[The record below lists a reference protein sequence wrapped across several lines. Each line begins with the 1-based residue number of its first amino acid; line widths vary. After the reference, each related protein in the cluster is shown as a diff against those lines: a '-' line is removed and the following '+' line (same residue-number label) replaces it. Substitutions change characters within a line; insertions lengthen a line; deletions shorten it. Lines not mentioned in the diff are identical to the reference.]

1 MEEKPKEE
9 PKEKMHKS
17 GLVSPTPSQQ
27 PHHPPTIEPD
37 IVEFDQ
43 PTNED
48 RFEDVKQLPEEADQD
63 PVDEKLY
70 ERRS

>member
-1 MEEKPKEE
+1 MEDTPKES
-9 PKEKMHKS
+9 PKQKIYKS
-17 GLVSPTPSQQ
+17 GLVAPSVSQQ
-27 PHHPPTIEPD
+27 PHHPVTIEPE
-37 IVEFDQ
+37 IVELDQ

-48 RFEDVKQLPEEADQD
+48 RFEDVKQLPESADQD